1 MRANT
6 PVLLKD
12 LNPGNTFVK
21 CFNGGPG
28 MQIYK
33 LLAFDTSDCQCLV
46 EFRTTKIC
54 MSKSEIVYKLWD

>member
-6 PVLLKD
+6 PVLLKT
-12 LNPGNTFVK
+12 LQPGDTFVK

-33 LLAFDTSDCQCLV
+33 LLDLTV
-46 EFRTTKIC
+46 EMCVVQFRSSKIY
-54 MSKSEIVYKLWD
+54 MSNSEIVYKLWD